1 MKSIAVIGD
10 IHGCLRQLKELYE
23 KTLKYTDDVY
33 SVGDLIDRGEHVK
46 EVVQFC
52 IDNKIKPVLGN
63 HEYMMLGSIS
73 EENNFTDRETY
84 YMWMQIGGG
93 MTIRD
98 YCKNGE
104 ETLQRFTE
112 ELKDSGHYDFIK
124 SLPIKAETETCI
136 ITHAGI
142 VTGKPESNA
151 LFNRGIPSKLN
162 SFQIFGHTPSPK
174 AIYEKRHYINIDT
187 GCIYWGKLS
196 AVVVNP
202 EASCEIISAEI

>member
-10 IHGCLRQLKELYE
+10 IHGCLGHLKKLYE
-23 KTLKYTDDVY
+23 KIVKYTDDVY
-33 SVGDLIDRGEHVK
+33 SVGDLIDRGENIK

-52 IDNKIKPVLGN
+52 IDNKIKPVMGN

-73 EENNFTDRETY
+73 EEIKFLDRETY

-98 YCKNGE
+98 YCKGGE

-112 ELKDSGHYDFIK
+112 EFKNSGHYDFLRL
-124 SLPIKAETETCI
+124 LPIKTEIETCI

-142 VTGKPESNA
+142 VTGKPESNV
-151 LFNRGIPSKLN
+151 LYNRGKPSKL
-162 SFQIFGHTPSPK
+162 SKLQIFGHTPSPNV
-174 AIYEKRHYINIDT
+174 IYEEGHYINIDT

-196 AVVVNP
+196 AVVVYTD
-202 EASCEIISAEI
+202 ATCEILSEEI